1 MNWKYYKPSPDNLTD
16 WIEDNTKNPE
26 RFHRL
31 VNILKRLSNWADGTY
46 NDGIK
51 VKRGEIR
58 ITINQLANKLGYSYD
73 STWNMLRRLQKAGWI
88 SIQNEYKLTIITLN
102 WITHYNE
109 ESTGNNSQPDNRNSK
124 NPITESKFS
133 DNKPDS
139 KSDNREP
146 SATIN
151 NANKPDNK
159 PDSKPDSK
167 ISDSRYQNQVQPD
180 IRNKRSNKEIK
191 EREIKE
197 EKNIEADNK
206 SADQKT
212 ENFEEKK
219 EKLKEFREE
228 VKKEIKES
236 SESKEESSSKDEDE
250 PVTDAH
256 IRASVERIKEAF
268 KTEYVKRFNKP
279 AYISVNSINKIFKDF
294 KESYKTRKRLK
305 EAETLLIEKI
315 PDFFSLT
322 DEWVRKKGYSFFAFS
337 WRIGDL
343 LSEPVKPKYCGSY
356 TNKEF
361 SLTEAMPW

>member
-1 MNWKYYKPSPDNLTD
+1 MNTQPFSIIPHFLYD
-16 WIEDNTKNPE
+16 WALQQKNPE
-26 RFHRL
+26 RALAVIILLARRANWGTGTWKRDGVVTHKGEVRRSIREISRELKLPFYSVREIIKKLEEAGFIEL
-31 VNILKRLSNWADGTY
+31 VRSEHGKKGYVSIFK
-46 NDGIK
+46 IK
-51 VKRGEIR
+51 WHN
-58 ITINQLANKLGYSYD
+58 INQPLAQN
-73 STWNMLRRLQKAGWI
+73 
-88 SIQNEYKLTIITLN
+88 SINETEKIN
-102 WITHYNE
+102 Q
-109 ESTGNNSQPDNRNSK
+109 QPNQVFNQSK
-124 NPITESKFS
+124 NKKDKGKEEVINQKINQQPNQPLAKNQSTQTEIF
-133 DNKPDS
+133 NH
-139 KSDNREP
+139 
-146 SATIN
+146 
-151 NANKPDNK
+151 
-159 PDSKPDSK
+159 
-167 ISDSRYQNQVQPD
+167 
-180 IRNKRSNKEIK
+180 RNIRSNIEEKEVI
-191 EREIKE
+191 EEKE

-236 SESKEESSSKDEDE
+236 SESKEESSSKDEEDE

-268 KTEYVKRFNKP
+268 KTEYVKRLNKP

>member
-151 NANKPDNK
+151 NANKHCETYYITNCCNDKCHNK
-159 PDSKPDSK
+159 
-167 ISDSRYQNQVQPD
+167 
-180 IRNKRSNKEIK
+180 
-191 EREIKE
+191 
-197 EKNIEADNK
+197 
-206 SADQKT
+206 
-212 ENFEEKK
+212 
-219 EKLKEFREE
+219 
-228 VKKEIKES
+228 
-236 SESKEESSSKDEDE
+236 
-250 PVTDAH
+250 
-256 IRASVERIKEAF
+256 
-268 KTEYVKRFNKP
+268 
-279 AYISVNSINKIFKDF
+279 
-294 KESYKTRKRLK
+294 
-305 EAETLLIEKI
+305 
-315 PDFFSLT
+315 
-322 DEWVRKKGYSFFAFS
+322 
-337 WRIGDL
+337 
-343 LSEPVKPKYCGSY
+343 
-356 TNKEF
+356 
-361 SLTEAMPW
+361 